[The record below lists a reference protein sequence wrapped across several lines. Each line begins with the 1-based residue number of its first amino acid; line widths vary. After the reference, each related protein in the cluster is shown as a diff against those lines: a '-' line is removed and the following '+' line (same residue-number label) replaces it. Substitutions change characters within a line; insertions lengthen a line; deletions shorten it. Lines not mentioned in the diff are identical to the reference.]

1 MAEKMPQDPR
11 KKKLTRE
18 EESFAEQEL
27 TKRASLREK
36 LNQEREES
44 RQRQEK
50 EAHWMKCPKCGG
62 ELQEKQFEHVMIDQ
76 CPSCQGIWLD
86 AGEMELLLHAHQSVV
101 SSIGE
106 SLRKILK

>member
-18 EESFAEQEL
+18 EEYFAEQEQK
-27 TKRASLREK
+27 KRASLREK
-36 LNQEREES
+36 LNQEREQA
-44 RQRQEK
+44 RQRQAK

-62 ELQEKQFEHVMIDQ
+62 DLQEKQFEHVVIDQ
-76 CPSCQGIWLD
+76 CQVCQGIWLD
-86 AGEMELLLHAHQSVV
+86 AGELDLLLHAHQSLV